1 MLSANPYHSP
11 IGGKLHFLLQLRPQR
26 FIKVKQSPWVKA
38 GASSGGSV
46 QINVYL
52 IPKNS
57 VSHSTTLPSYVYTCA
72 YMHVYVHIYIC
83 ICVHVRQMN
92 TSCWSW
98 RLTETNF
105 PTLLSWQNYVKVC
118 NTMIWYIC
126 ISWKDFPIELTHPSP
141 HMLTFPFLFFL
152 WEYLSSTYSIIQLRD
167 TVLPTIVRFYI
178 CLSCLLVV
186 PPGSYF

>member
-26 FIKVKQSPWVKA
+26 FIKVKQSPWIKA

-52 IPKNS
+52 TPKNS

-72 YMHVYVHIYIC
+72 YMHVYVHIDIC

-126 ISWKDFPIELTHPSP
+126 ISWKDFPIELTHPSV
-141 HMLTFPFLFFL
+141 TSYAYISF
-152 WEYLSSTYSIIQLRD
+152 LSSSFCENI
-167 TVLPTIVRFYI
+167 
-178 CLSCLLVV
+178 
-186 PPGSYF
+186 